1 MRHTAPSQRV
11 RLTRSP
17 ERAAYDR
24 ETIDGILDEA
34 MVAHLGFV
42 HDGHPFVVPTLH
54 ARVGDVVY
62 VHGSSASRMLRT
74 LVAGAQACLTATI
87 FDGIVLSRSVY
98 EHDINYRS
106 VVVLGQLTEV
116 DDEKRKNAALEAFME
131 RLVPGRWA
139 ESRPPTR
146 QELKATRILQLPIE
160 EASAKVRTGHPDDAD
175 SEDGLLGIWAGHIPV
190 NLRYGEPIAD
200 PALRHGI
207 PVSQAATAL
216 YRTRRQMPAVRPS

>member
-11 RLTRSP
+11 RLVRSH

-42 HDGHPFVVPTLH
+42 HDGQPFVIPTLH

-62 VHGSSASRMLRT
+62 IHGSSASRMLRT
-74 LVAGAQACLTATI
+74 LAAGVQACLTATI
-87 FDGIVLSRSVY
+87 LDGIVLSRSVY

-106 VVVLGQLTEV
+106 VVLLGQLTEV
-116 DDEKRKNAALEAFME
+116 SDEKHKNAALEAFME

-139 ESRPPTR
+139 EARPPTR
-146 QELKATRILQLPIE
+146 QELKATSILRLPIE
-160 EASAKVRTGHPDDAD
+160 EASAKVRTGPPEDAD
-175 SEDGLLGIWAGHIPV
+175 SGDGLLDVWAGHIP
-190 NLRYGEPIAD
+190 LALHYGEPIPD
-200 PALRHGI
+200 PALRNRI
-207 PVSQAATAL
+207 PMSQAAMTLA
-216 YRTRRQMPAVRPS
+216 RTRR